1 MIGPHRKQHAR
12 LVPEIRQR
20 QTTQARPISVFG
32 PNRAFPPGIS
42 LATNAGMSPT
52 ARVFHERF
60 EEICRAELVR
70 LRRKTASLSPSD
82 RTELDVISL
91 SVARA
96 IAARLG
102 EAVDRQDAGDAGNLI
117 TQLFAVR
124 PDT

>member
-1 MIGPHRKQHAR
+1 MLALCRKSGSDKR
-12 LVPEIRQR
+12 L
-20 QTTQARPISVFG
+20 RPGRSVFLG
-32 PNRAFPPGIS
+32 QTERFRPGIS

-96 IAARLG
+96 IATRLG

-124 PDT
+124 PDN